1 MTHLSP
7 EQIVDIADGRATT
20 AITAHAAACDSCR
33 AKVELLLDAV
43 RLAGEDTQLEPSPV
57 FWPHLAARIGEAVR
71 REQAPAASWRPWV
84 WRLAPIGAVAVLVIA
99 VGAGA
104 RFWAR
109 APVAPAVLPD
119 SPAAASMQ
127 EPGALSM
134 DADPADDASWLLV
147 SDLSGELNVDDAE
160 ASGALPLPG
169 GVDRALTQLD
179 DTERVELARI
189 LREEIAARTPHTPQG
204 PGA

>member
-1 MTHLSP
+1 MPT
-7 EQIVDIADGRATT
+7 
-20 AITAHAAACDSCR
+20 
-33 AKVELLLDAV
+33 
-43 RLAGEDTQLEPSPV
+43 
-57 FWPHLAARIGEAVR
+57 
-71 REQAPAASWRPWV
+71 RPT
-84 WRLAPIGAVAVLVIA
+84 I
-99 VGAGA
+99 
-104 RFWAR
+104 
-109 APVAPAVLPD
+109 
-119 SPAAASMQ
+119 
-127 EPGALSM
+127 
-134 DADPADDASWLLV
+134 ASWLLV